1 MYKKQLYWRQQGFL
15 DWYLDPKKII
25 KKLYYCARLCETF
38 DNRLLPTFTGA
49 ARTTNNNA
57 LSIIINANYNL
68 IAEFCTTTF
77 VLQTFLFLTGFLLAC
92 KKNTLM
98 KLFFSNSSQYC
109 AKLFASIRES
119 LLAQPSVLLLC
130 QQAALLSRK
139 ENPDLFL

>member
-92 KKNTLM
+92 KKIL
-98 KLFFSNSSQYC
+98 
-109 AKLFASIRES
+109 
-119 LLAQPSVLLLC
+119 
-130 QQAALLSRK
+130 
-139 ENPDLFL
+139 